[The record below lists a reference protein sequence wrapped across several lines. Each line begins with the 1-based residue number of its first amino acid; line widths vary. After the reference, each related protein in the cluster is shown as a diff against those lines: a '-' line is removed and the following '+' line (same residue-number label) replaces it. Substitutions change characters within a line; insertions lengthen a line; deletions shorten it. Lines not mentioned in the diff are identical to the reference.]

1 MTTATR
7 THAPVEPIDDLTPR
21 RRPRGMVAR
30 RTRAVAVKTNSL
42 SAAFRTL
49 HHEVEHHLHVC
60 RKTPSHNAVACYGN
74 LIAQQV
80 YLSRCADLA
89 TTAVEL
95 IDQTNDVTATAK
107 RKRYGTTRHVTA
119 RSMENHLD
127 HLERTIVALNTVL
140 NNLTVL
146 TDRLDEEG

>member
-7 THAPVEPIDDLTPR
+7 THAPVEPLDDLTPR

-30 RTRAVAVKTNSL
+30 RTRAVAIKTNSL

-49 HHEVEHHLHVC
+49 HHEVDNHLRIC
-60 RKTPSHNAVACYGN
+60 RTTPSHDAVACYGN
-74 LIAQQV
+74 LIAQRV

-127 HLERTIVALNTVL
+127 HLERTIIALNTVL

>member
-30 RTRAVAVKTNSL
+30 RTRAVAIKTNSL

-49 HHEVEHHLHVC
+49 HHEVEHHLRIC
-60 RKTPSHNAVACYGN
+60 RETPSHDAVVCYGN
-74 LIAQQV
+74 LIAQRV

-95 IDQTNDVTATAK
+95 IDQTNDVSATAK
-107 RKRYGTTRHVTA
+107 RKRQGTTRHVTA

-127 HLERTIVALNTVL
+127 HLERTIVALNTTL

>member
-1 MTTATR
+1 MA
-7 THAPVEPIDDLTPR
+7 
-21 RRPRGMVAR
+21 AR
-30 RTRAVAVKTNSL
+30 RTRAVAIKTNSL

-49 HHEVEHHLHVC
+49 HHEVENHLRIC
-60 RKTPSHNAVACYGN
+60 RTTPSHDAVACYGN
-74 LIAQQV
+74 LIAQRV
-80 YLSRCADLA
+80 YLSRCANLA

-95 IDQTNDVTATAK
+95 IDQTNDVSATAK
-107 RKRYGTTRHVTA
+107 RKRQGTTRHVTA
-119 RSMENHLD
+119 RSMDD

>member
-7 THAPVEPIDDLTPR
+7 THAPVEPINDLTSR

-42 SAAFRTL
+42 SAEFRTL
-49 HHEVEHHLHVC
+49 HHEVEHHLRIC
-60 RKTPSHNAVACYGN
+60 RTTPSHDAVACYGN
-74 LIAQQV
+74 LIAQRV
-80 YLSRCADLA
+80 YLSRCVDLA

-95 IDQTNDVTATAK
+95 IDQATDLTATAK
-107 RKRYGTTRHVTA
+107 RKRYSTTRHIIA
-119 RSMENHLD
+119 RSMDDHLD
-127 HLERTIVALNTVL
+127 HLERTIVALNTTL

>member
-7 THAPVEPIDDLTPR
+7 THAPVEPINDLTPR
-21 RRPRGMVAR
+21 RRPRGIVAR
-30 RTRAVAVKTNSL
+30 RTRAVAIKTNSL

-49 HHEVEHHLHVC
+49 HHEVENHLRIC
-60 RKTPSHNAVACYGN
+60 RTTPSHDAVAHYRN
-74 LIAQQV
+74 LIAQRV

-127 HLERTIVALNTVL
+127 HLERTIIALNTTL

-146 TDRLDEEG
+146 TDHLDEEG

>member
-21 RRPRGMVAR
+21 RRPRGIVAR
-30 RTRAVAVKTNSL
+30 RTRAVTIKTNSL

-49 HHEVEHHLHVC
+49 HHEVEHHLRVC
-60 RKTPSHNAVACYGN
+60 RKTPSHDAVACYGN

-127 HLERTIVALNTVL
+127 HLESTIVALNTVL

>member
-49 HHEVEHHLHVC
+49 HHEVENHLRTC
-60 RKTPSHNAVACYGN
+60 RTTPSHDAVAHYRN
-74 LIAQQV
+74 LIARQV
-80 YLSRCADLA
+80 YLSRCTDLA
-89 TTAVEL
+89 TTTVEL
-95 IDQTNDVTATAK
+95 IDQTNDVTATVQ
-107 RKRYGTTRHVTA
+107 RKRQGTTRHVTA
-119 RSMENHLD
+119 RSMDDHLD

>member
-1 MTTATR
+1 
-7 THAPVEPIDDLTPR
+7 
-21 RRPRGMVAR
+21 MVAR
-30 RTRAVAVKTNSL
+30 RTRAVAIKTNSL
-42 SAAFRTL
+42 SAASRAL
-49 HHEVEHHLHVC
+49 PREVETHLRIC
-60 RKTPSHNAVACYGN
+60 RTTPSHDAVACYGN
-74 LIAQQV
+74 LIAQRV

-95 IDQTNDVTATAK
+95 IDQTNDVSATVQ
-107 RKRYGTTRHVTA
+107 RKRQGTTRHVTA
-119 RSMENHLD
+119 RSMDDHLD

>member
-1 MTTATR
+1 
-7 THAPVEPIDDLTPR
+7 
-21 RRPRGMVAR
+21 MVAR
-30 RTRAVAVKTNSL
+30 RTRAVAIKTNSL

-49 HHEVEHHLHVC
+49 HHEVENHLRIC
-60 RKTPSHNAVACYGN
+60 RTTPSHDAVACYGN
-74 LIAQQV
+74 LIAQRV

-95 IDQTNDVTATAK
+95 IDQTNNVSATAK
-107 RKRYGTTRHVTA
+107 RKRQGTTRHVTA
-119 RSMENHLD
+119 RSMDDHLD

>member
-7 THAPVEPIDDLTPR
+7 THALVEPIDDLAPR
-21 RRPRGMVAR
+21 RRPRGMIAR

-42 SAAFRTL
+42 SASFRTL
-49 HHEVEHHLHVC
+49 HHEVENHLRVC
-60 RKTPSHNAVACYGN
+60 RTTPSHDAVAHYVN
-74 LIAQQV
+74 RVARQV
-80 YLSRCADLA
+80 YLSRCAGLA
-89 TTAVEL
+89 TTTVEL
-95 IDQTNDVTATAK
+95 INQATDLTATVK
-107 RKRYGTTRHVTA
+107 RKRHSTTRHVIA
-119 RSMENHLD
+119 RSMDDHLD

>member
-7 THAPVEPIDDLTPR
+7 THAPVEPINDLTPR

-30 RTRAVAVKTNSL
+30 RTRAVAIKTNSL

-49 HHEVEHHLHVC
+49 HHEVENHLRIC
-60 RKTPSHNAVACYGN
+60 RTTPSHDAVARYGN
-74 LIAQQV
+74 LIAQRV

-95 IDQTNDVTATAK
+95 IDQTNDVSATAK
-107 RKRYGTTRHVTA
+107 RKRQGTTRHVTA
-119 RSMENHLD
+119 RSMDDHLD
-127 HLERTIVALNTVL
+127 HLERTIVALNIVL

>member
-1 MTTATR
+1 
-7 THAPVEPIDDLTPR
+7 
-21 RRPRGMVAR
+21 MVAR
-30 RTRAVAVKTNSL
+30 RTRAVAIKTNSL

-49 HHEVEHHLHVC
+49 HHEVDNHLRVC
-60 RKTPSHNAVACYGN
+60 RTTPSHDAVACYGN
-74 LIAQQV
+74 LITQRV
-80 YLSRCADLA
+80 YLPRCADLA

-95 IDQTNDVTATAK
+95 IDQTNDETTTAQ
-107 RKRYGTTRHVTA
+107 RKRQGTTRHVTA
-119 RSMENHLD
+119 RSMDDHLD

>member
-7 THAPVEPIDDLTPR
+7 THAPVEPIDDLVPR

-42 SAAFRTL
+42 SASFRTL
-49 HHEVEHHLHVC
+49 HREVEGHLRIC
-60 RKTPSHNAVACYGN
+60 RATPSHDAVAHYGN

-119 RSMENHLD
+119 RSMDDHLD

>member
-21 RRPRGMVAR
+21 HRPRGMIAK

-42 SAAFRTL
+42 SATFRTL
-49 HHEVEHHLHVC
+49 HHEIEDHLRIC
-60 RKTPSHNAVACYGN
+60 RKTPSYDAVAHYGN

-80 YLSRCADLA
+80 YLTRCADLA

-95 IDQTNDVTATAK
+95 INQTNDVTATVK
-107 RKRYGTTRHVTA
+107 RKRYGTTRHITA
-119 RSMENHLD
+119 RSMGDHLD
-127 HLERTIVALNTVL
+127 HLDRTIVALNTVL

>member
-7 THAPVEPIDDLTPR
+7 THAPVEPIDDLVPR

-30 RTRAVAVKTNSL
+30 RTRAVAIKTNSL

-49 HHEVEHHLHVC
+49 HHEVENHLHIC
-60 RKTPSHNAVACYGN
+60 RRTPSHDAVACYGN

-95 IDQTNDVTATAK
+95 IDQANDVTATVQ
-107 RKRYGTTRHVTA
+107 RKRHGTTRHVTA
-119 RSMENHLD
+119 RSMDDHLD